1 MPTYKLLDEFEH
13 LFRGAVYKHRV
24 STNGDQVAGYL
35 YEDVFELGRS
45 PKLCARVPAHT
56 RVLNKSNKATGKRAR
71 RGDGTFGER
80 VPSSTP
86 QMFPGLSVAR
96 ASVATIEI
104 GIEVKILAKAMI
116 KQIDRVC
123 SDMRNQAAEFRKHHK
138 DAICVGIVGI
148 NHAAKYTSYEGKN
161 KWPTDGRKYVHPIQE
176 AADAEK
182 RVRADAAP
190 AFDEL
195 VILRFDA
202 TNATPFPFKW
212 VGTGATQAAD
222 YSAALVRISRLYEG
236 RFP

>member
-1 MPTYKLLDEFEH
+1 MPTYKLLDEFER
-13 LFRGAVYKHRV
+13 LFHGVVYKHRV

-35 YEDVFELGRS
+35 YEDLFDLGRS
-45 PKLCARVPAHT
+45 PKLSARAPAHT
-56 RVLNKSNKATGKRAR
+56 QVLNKANKATGKRAR

-80 VPSSTP
+80 VPSSIP
-86 QMFPGLSVAR
+86 QTFPGLSVAR

-104 GIEVKILAKAMI
+104 GAEVKILAKAMI

-148 NHAAKYTSYEGKN
+148 NHAAKYTGYEGKN
-161 KWPTDGRKYVHPIQE
+161 KWPTDGRKYVHPSEE
-176 AADAEK
+176 AADAER
-182 RVRADAAP
+182 RVLADSAP

-195 VILRFDA
+195 VVLRFDA
-202 TNATPFPFKW
+202 TNVAPFPFNW
-212 VGTGATQAAD
+212 VTPGATQAD
-222 YSAALVRISRLYEG
+222 YSAALIRISRLYEA